1 MNLSERRLP
10 FRHWLVT
17 QLPGTLCPNPAD
29 LPGEAWPHW
38 VRYSSAWESG
48 KRTCN
53 DEAALPA
60 GFRHALAYLTS
71 KTIVDVL
78 RHHSGIEDLIPA
90 PYQHGGGV
98 HLMEPGGHLGC
109 HVDFARHPGAP
120 FLERRLS
127 LIVFCSTSN
136 SGRLELWNDD
146 ARQVVA
152 DYCPLSGSAVLFEN
166 SDLSYHSVQKL
177 TGTAP
182 RVTLA
187 AYYCS
192 PIRPGVVRKRALW
205 VPVRS

>member
-1 MNLSERRLP
+1 
-10 FRHWLVT
+10 V
-17 QLPGTLCPNPAD
+17 
-29 LPGEAWPHW
+29 W
-38 VRYSSAWESG
+38 VRYSSAWEVN

-53 DEAALPA
+53 DEATLPH
-60 GFRHALAYLTS
+60 GFRKALAYLGS
-71 KTIVDVL
+71 KAFVDVL
-78 RHHSGIEDLIPA
+78 RHHSGIADLIPA

-98 HLMEPGGHLGC
+98 HIMDPGGRLDCHL
-109 HVDFARHPGAP
+109 DFARHPAAP

-127 LIVFCSTSN
+127 LIVFCSTS
-136 SGRLELWNDD
+136 SGGRLELWNDD

-166 SDLSYHSVQKL
+166 SDLSYHSVNQV
-177 TGTAP
+177 TGAVP

-192 PIRPGVVRKRALW
+192 PIRSGVVRKRALW